1 MSKTNTSSLKM
12 RLSFMMFLQ
21 FIIWGSWAPT
31 LGNYMGTINM
41 SDSINWAYS
50 LGPIAAIITPFF
62 MGMIADRFFDSEKVL
77 AVLCLIG
84 GVAMCLMP
92 NFAGSPMFLTLL
104 GIHALCYLPTLGIT
118 ASLSFH
124 HLINQEKDFPI
135 VRVFGTIGWVFAGVL
150 IGKILKADASA
161 LPLYIGGGA
170 SLLLGLYSFTLPKTP
185 PPLAGKKTSWQ
196 QILGLDALKALRHKS
211 FIIFLISAMLIFI
224 AFGTYFPYAPVY
236 FSNLNST
243 LSLEHFANP
252 SFEMSFGQFSE
263 IFFMLLIPFLF
274 HRLGVKWMLFLGMLA
289 WLARFTLFAAAAE
302 TGSFWMIMLGIG
314 IHGICYDF
322 FFVTGQIYIDKQT
335 SPDLRG
341 QVQGLLVLLTQ
352 GVGFLLGTQLSGA
365 FFNGHS
371 VEGVMSL
378 IDWKS
383 FWSIFAIATA
393 IFAVMFFILFKD
405 NQSNQTVYT

>member
-1 MSKTNTSSLKM
+1 MPNTNANSLKV
-12 RLSFMMFLQ
+12 RLSIMMFLQ
-21 FIIWGSWAPT
+21 FVIWGSWAPT
-31 LGNYMGTINM
+31 LGNYMGTIDM

-62 MGMIADRFFDSEKVL
+62 MGMIADRFFYSEKVL

-92 NFAGSPMFLTLL
+92 HFAGSPMFLTLL

-124 HLINQEKDFPI
+124 HLVNQEKDFPI
-135 VRVFGTIGWVFAGVL
+135 VRVFGTIGWVVAGVL

-170 SLLLGLYSFTLPKTP
+170 SILLGLYSFTLPKTP

-196 QILGLDALKALRHKS
+196 QILGLDALKELKHRS
-211 FIIFLISAMLIFI
+211 FVVFLISAMLIFI

-243 LSLEHFANP
+243 LSLENFTNP

-274 HRLGVKWMLFLGMLA
+274 HRLGVKWMLLLGMLA

-302 TGSFWMIMLGIG
+302 TGTFWMIMLGIG

-352 GVGFLLGTQLSGA
+352 GVGFLLGTQLSGT
-365 FFNGHS
+365 FFNGHA
-371 VEGVMSL
+371 VEGVMTL
-378 IDWKS
+378 VDWKT
-383 FWSIFAIATA
+383 FWTIFAIATA
-393 IFAVMFFILFKD
+393 VFSVMFFLLFKED
-405 NQSNQTVYT
+405 KELAT

>member
-1 MSKTNTSSLKM
+1 MPNIDSTNLKV
-12 RLSFMMFLQ
+12 RLSIMMFLQ
-21 FIIWGSWAPT
+21 FVIWGSWAPT

-62 MGMIADRFFDSEKVL
+62 MGMVADRFFDSEKVL

-84 GVAMCLMP
+84 GVAMCMMP
-92 NFAGSPMFLTLL
+92 YFADSPMFLTLL
-104 GIHALCYLPTLGIT
+104 GIHSLCYLPTLGIT

-124 HLINQEKDFPI
+124 HLENQERDFPI
-135 VRVFGTIGWVFAGVL
+135 VRVFGTIGWVVAGVL

-170 SLLLGLYSFTLPKTP
+170 SILLGLYSFTLPKTP
-185 PPLAGKKTSWQ
+185 PPLAGKKTTLG
-196 QILGLDALKALRHKS
+196 QILGLDALKALRHRS
-211 FIIFLISAMLIFI
+211 FIVFLISAMLIFI

-243 LSLEHFANP
+243 LSLDHLANP

-274 HRLGVKWMLFLGMLA
+274 HRLGVKWMLLLGMLA
-289 WLARFTLFAAAAE
+289 WLARFTLFASAAM
-302 TGSFWMIMLGIG
+302 TGSFWLIMLGIG

-335 SPDLRG
+335 SPNLRG

-352 GVGFLLGTQLSGA
+352 GVGFLIGTQLSGA
-365 FFNGHS
+365 FFNSHS
-371 VEGVMSL
+371 AEGLMAL
-378 IDWKS
+378 ADWKT
-383 FWSIFAIATA
+383 FWT
-393 IFAVMFFILFKD
+393 IFAVATAVFSLVFFILFKEE
-405 NQSNQTVYT
+405 TVEVESA